1 MFWIMTPS
9 SAYPEH
15 KSSWF
20 LWNISNHLEDYVLS
34 WPKDQKVIFC
44 VMKAPYINQPLLLL
58 IPHPHVITLIPEDEV
73 AGSSK
78 MAVAVF
84 LQHT

>member
-1 MFWIMTPS
+1 
-9 SAYPEH
+9 
-15 KSSWF
+15 
-20 LWNISNHLEDYVLS
+20 
-34 WPKDQKVIFC
+34 
-44 VMKAPYINQPLLLL
+44 MKAPNINQPLLLP
-58 IPHPHVITLIPEDEV
+58 IPHPHVITLILEDEV

>member
-1 MFWIMTPS
+1 
-9 SAYPEH
+9 
-15 KSSWF
+15 
-20 LWNISNHLEDYVLS
+20 
-34 WPKDQKVIFC
+34 
-44 VMKAPYINQPLLLL
+44 MKAQNINLLLL
-58 IPHPHVITLIPEDEV
+58 LPIPHPHVITLILEDEV